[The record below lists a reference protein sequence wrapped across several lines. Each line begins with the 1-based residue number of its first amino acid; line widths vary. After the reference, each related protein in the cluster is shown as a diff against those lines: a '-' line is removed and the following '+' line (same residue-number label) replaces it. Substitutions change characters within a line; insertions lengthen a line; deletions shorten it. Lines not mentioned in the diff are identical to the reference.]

1 MRAKRLER
9 QQAITFRRQGF
20 SYSEI
25 RRRVPVSKSS
35 LSVWLRSV
43 GLLEWQQQR
52 LSERKLAAARSGG
65 RKLHDQRVERTKRTI
80 EQALSEGQQ
89 YLQTKDVDW
98 LTGVVFYWAEGS
110 KPKPWNHDEQF
121 SFTNMDATTILI
133 MRHWL
138 ERYCAVRP
146 TDMSY
151 DLYIHAGADV
161 PGAQE
166 FWLRKLE
173 LEPERLRTYFK
184 KHNPSPRRRN
194 VGREYHGIM
203 RMRVRRS
210 NGLNHRVNGWIQA
223 VAWHCGVG

>member
-1 MRAKRLER
+1 MRAKHLER
-9 QQAITFRRQGF
+9 EQAIALRRQGL

-52 LSERKLAAARSGG
+52 LSEKKLAAAGSGG
-65 RKLHDQRVERTKRTI
+65 RKRHDQRVLRTKRTI

-89 YLQTKDVDW
+89 YLQTKDIDW
-98 LTGVVFYWAEGS
+98 LTGVVLYWAEGS
-110 KPKPWNHDEQF
+110 KPKPWNHAEQL

-133 MRHWL
+133 MRRWL
-138 ERYCAVRP
+138 ERYCAARP
-146 TDMSY
+146 TDISY
-151 DLYIHAGADV
+151 ALYIHVGADIR
-161 PGAQE
+161 GAQE
-166 FWLRKLE
+166 FWLSKLE
-173 LEPERLRTYFK
+173 IDSEQLRTYFK
-184 KHNPSPRRRN
+184 KHNPSPRRQN

-210 NGLNHRVNGWIQA
+210 AGLNHRVTGWIQA
-223 VAWHCGVG
+223 VARHCGVV